1 MSASRRSTSL
11 SDSSAEIERMEST
24 GSWDD
29 ALDWFKLEVQHPA
42 SRSVSHHANY
52 KCLLEAERAV
62 VEGHGVVLINTDEA
76 GTLIVTNLRLIFL
89 VSEVFSPFL
98 YSMSEGTENI
108 IALGTI
114 PLATIEKFS
123 KMLMSIT
130 CQYVMLQSY
139 GNARTMLLVVKNQSA
154 PRQAEKTPS
163 QRLLQVIGRD
173 MRIIVFGFR
182 PKTKQRRAIYD
193 GLLRCTK
200 PSRPWDLYA
209 FSCGQ
214 SKFTNANPKVRLL
227 NECFRLLGKG
237 FCSASIDMIDKGS
250 YTLSNELWRISN
262 VNSNYIMCPSYPF
275 ALIVPK
281 SISDEEVVHASSFRS
296 KGRLPVVSWCHPGTG
311 AVLARS
317 SQPLVGLMMNMR
329 SNTDE
334 KLVAA
339 LCSQLGG
346 DKKGRR
352 KLYIADARPRKNALA
367 NVAMGGGSESPSHYF
382 QSENYSAWAFQFQIF
397 VKGKELWGHIAG
409 TIPAPDSEQEKE
421 KYVKWEVKDA
431 QIMSWILGSM
441 EHSMLL
447 NLKPYKSSREMWD
460 YLKKVY
466 NQSNTARRFQLEL
479 ELGQLSQGS
488 MSIQEFYSSFVNLWA
503 EYTDIVYASVPLE
516 GLVAIQ
522 SVHETSKRD
531 QFLMKLRGEFEAIR
545 SNLMNREPVPFLDI
559 CVGELLREE
568 QRIITQAVLEQKAQN
583 STPIPVAYAAQGRSK
598 GGRNMSNIQCYSCK
612 GFGHIAT
619 TCTKKFCNYCKKPGH
634 IIKDCSIRPPKKSET
649 AYNVSVVFFG
659 IDNIHAMRES
669 LSRLRDYLDTHG
681 STSSDGKL
689 SLLRHGGWT
698 WGGGNLSSMS
708 ASVAT
713 LGDSGWLIHVQS
725 VLAGSAWIAARVAL
739 ESASVLVHCSDG
751 WDRTSQLISLAN
763 LLLDPYYRTFTG
775 FQVFSS
781 TALIEK
787 DWLAFGHPFEE
798 RMGMPTVSGCSDKPL
813 DLSRQSSVGS
823 FPSSPMRQSSGSFAP
838 QAPSSSHAQNQ
849 YSPIF
854 LQWIDCV
861 SQLLRMYP
869 FAFEFSSA
877 FLVDLL
883 DSVLSCR
890 FGNFFCNS
898 EKERQLVGV
907 SESCGCLWAYL
918 ADLRSSEGRSH
929 VHYNLFYSPLK
940 HNGPLLPPAAALAP
954 TLWPQFHLRWACPS
968 EAEAGELEAQCRN
981 MSLKFSE
988 LQKAKEGAEKKAKET
1003 TNAME
1008 SLSAELQNEKRLSSS
1023 AMALAK
1029 RASKESAAI
1038 KRAIQSL
1045 GCKVHFAG
1053 GGDTTVDIETNPM
1066 GITQE
1071 SVFSH
1076 SKRESDGIVQHQYSS
1091 DLSISI
1097 SAVTDDVVS
1106 NNPLDRV
1113 CDAICPSRSRDGG
1126 CRWPEAGCAQLCSQF
1141 IGVKANYDAID
1152 SLSIYETYFDTA
1164 AALNSNAKC
1173 SRAGA
1178 DN

>member
-1 MSASRRSTSL
+1 MSAPPRSTSL
-11 SDSSAEIERMEST
+11 SDSSSELEQLEST
-24 GSWDD
+24 GSWDE
-29 ALDWFKLEVQHPA
+29 ALDWFKLEHPG
-42 SRSVSHHANY
+42 SRSVLHHANY
-52 KCLLEAERAV
+52 KFLLEAERV
-62 VEGHGVVLINTDEA
+62 IVEGHGVVLINTDEA
-76 GTLIVTNLRLIFL
+76 GTLIVTNFRLIFL
-89 VSEVFSPFL
+89 SE
-98 YSMSEGTENI
+98 ETENI
-108 IALGTI
+108 VALGTI

-123 KMLMSIT
+123 KM
-130 CQYVMLQSY
+130 
-139 GNARTMLLVVKNQSA
+139 VVKNQPA
-154 PRQAEKTPS
+154 PHQSEKTPS

-182 PKTKQRRAIYD
+182 PKTQQRRDIYD
-193 GLLRCTK
+193 GILRCTK
-200 PSRPWDLYA
+200 PSRLWDLYA
-209 FSCGQ
+209 FSCGP

-281 SISDEEVVHASSFRS
+281 SISDEELVHASSFRS

-339 LCSQLGG
+339 LCSQPDGY
-346 DKKGRR
+346 KKGQR

-382 QSENYSAWAFQFQIF
+382 QSE
-397 VKGKELWGHIAG
+397 
-409 TIPAPDSEQEKE
+409 
-421 KYVKWEVKDA
+421 
-431 QIMSWILGSM
+431 
-441 EHSMLL
+441 
-447 NLKPYKSSREMWD
+447 
-460 YLKKVY
+460 
-466 NQSNTARRFQLEL
+466 
-479 ELGQLSQGS
+479 
-488 MSIQEFYSSFVNLWA
+488 
-503 EYTDIVYASVPLE
+503 
-516 GLVAIQ
+516 
-522 SVHETSKRD
+522 
-531 QFLMKLRGEFEAIR
+531 
-545 SNLMNREPVPFLDI
+545 
-559 CVGELLREE
+559 
-568 QRIITQAVLEQKAQN
+568 
-583 STPIPVAYAAQGRSK
+583 
-598 GGRNMSNIQCYSCK
+598 
-612 GFGHIAT
+612 
-619 TCTKKFCNYCKKPGH
+619 
-634 IIKDCSIRPPKKSET
+634 
-649 AYNVSVVFFG
+649 VVFLG

-669 LSRLRDYLDTHG
+669 LFRLRDYLDTHG
-681 STSSDGKL
+681 STSSDGTL

-763 LLLDPYYRTFTG
+763 LLLDPYYRTCTG
-775 FQVFSS
+775 FQ
-781 TALIEK
+781 ALIEK

-798 RMGMPTVSGCSDKPL
+798 RMGMPTVSGSSDTSL

-823 FPSSPMRQSSGSFAP
+823 FPSSPMRQSSGSSAP

-898 EKERQLVGV
+898 EKERQLAGV

-918 ADLRSSEGRSH
+918 AGLRSSEGRSH

-968 EAEAGELEAQCRN
+968 EAQAGELEAQCRN

-988 LQKAKEGAEKKAKET
+988 LQKAKEGAEKKAEET

-1008 SLSAELQNEKRLSSS
+1008 SLSAELQNEKRLSSH
-1023 AMALAK
+1023 AMTLAK
-1029 RASKESAAI
+1029 RANKECAAI

-1045 GCKVHFAG
+1045 GCRVHFAG
-1053 GGDTTVDIETNPM
+1053 GDTPVDIETNPM
-1066 GITQE
+1066 GMT
-1071 SVFSH
+1071 
-1076 SKRESDGIVQHQYSS
+1076 KRESDGIVQHQYNS

-1097 SAVTDDVVS
+1097 SVVADDVVS
-1106 NNPLDRV
+1106 DNPLGGV
-1113 CDAICPSRSRDGG
+1113 CDAICPLSSRDGG
-1126 CRWPEAGCAQLCSQF
+1126 CRWPEAGCAQSCSQF

-1152 SLSIYETYFDTA
+1152 SLSIYETYFDSVST
-1164 AALNSNAKC
+1164 L
-1173 SRAGA
+1173 
-1178 DN
+1178 

>member
-11 SDSSAEIERMEST
+11 GDSTADIERMEST

-76 GTLIVTNLRLIFL
+76 GTLIVTNFRLIFL
-89 VSEVFSPFL
+89 
-98 YSMSEGTENI
+98 SEGTENI

-123 KMLMSIT
+123 KM
-130 CQYVMLQSY
+130 
-139 GNARTMLLVVKNQSA
+139 VVKNQSA
-154 PRQAEKTPS
+154 PRQSEKTPS

-209 FSCGQ
+209 FSCGP

-237 FCSASIDMIDKGS
+237 FRSASIDMIDKGS

-382 QSENYSAWAFQFQIF
+382 QSE
-397 VKGKELWGHIAG
+397 
-409 TIPAPDSEQEKE
+409 
-421 KYVKWEVKDA
+421 
-431 QIMSWILGSM
+431 
-441 EHSMLL
+441 
-447 NLKPYKSSREMWD
+447 
-460 YLKKVY
+460 
-466 NQSNTARRFQLEL
+466 
-479 ELGQLSQGS
+479 
-488 MSIQEFYSSFVNLWA
+488 
-503 EYTDIVYASVPLE
+503 
-516 GLVAIQ
+516 
-522 SVHETSKRD
+522 
-531 QFLMKLRGEFEAIR
+531 
-545 SNLMNREPVPFLDI
+545 
-559 CVGELLREE
+559 
-568 QRIITQAVLEQKAQN
+568 
-583 STPIPVAYAAQGRSK
+583 
-598 GGRNMSNIQCYSCK
+598 
-612 GFGHIAT
+612 
-619 TCTKKFCNYCKKPGH
+619 
-634 IIKDCSIRPPKKSET
+634 
-649 AYNVSVVFFG
+649 VVFFG

-775 FQVFSS
+775 FQ
-781 TALIEK
+781 ALNEK

-869 FAFEFSSA
+869 FAFEFSSPRLYGPSSI
-877 FLVDLL
+877 FGGLVLQ
-883 DSVLSCR
+883 
-890 FGNFFCNS
+890 
-898 EKERQLVGV
+898 K
-907 SESCGCLWAYL
+907 
-918 ADLRSSEGRSH
+918 
-929 VHYNLFYSPLK
+929 PK
-940 HNGPLLPPAAALAP
+940 
-954 TLWPQFHLRWACPS
+954 
-968 EAEAGELEAQCRN
+968 AGELEAQCRN

-1106 NNPLDRV
+1106 NNPLNRV

-1126 CRWPEAGCAQLCSQF
+1126 CRWPDAGCAQLCSQF

-1152 SLSIYETYFDTA
+1152 SLSIYETYFDTTEEG
-1164 AALNSNAKC
+1164 K
-1173 SRAGA
+1173 
-1178 DN
+1178 